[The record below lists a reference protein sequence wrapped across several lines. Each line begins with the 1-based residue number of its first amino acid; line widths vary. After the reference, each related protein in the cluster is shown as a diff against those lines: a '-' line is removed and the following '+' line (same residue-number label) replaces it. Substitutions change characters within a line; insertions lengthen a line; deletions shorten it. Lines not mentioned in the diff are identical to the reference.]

1 MADLTYPVGL
11 RYSADHEWVAQTDD
25 ASVVRVG
32 ITDFAQDSLGEV
44 VFVDIPDVGDSVSA
58 GESCGEVE
66 STKSVS
72 DLIAPVSGEVIAI
85 NESLED
91 SPESVNS
98 APYEDGWLYDVRLSD
113 PAEADALLDRDAY
126 LAALE
131 SEGA

>member
-1 MADLTYPVGL
+1 MADLTYPEGL

-44 VFVDIPDVGDSVSA
+44 VFVDIPDVGDSISA

-98 APYEDGWLYDVRLSD
+98 APYEDGWLYEVRLSD

>member
-1 MADLTYPVGL
+1 MADLTYPEGL

-25 ASVVRVG
+25 AS
-32 ITDFAQDSLGEV
+32 DFAQDSLGEV

-72 DLIAPVSGEVIAI
+72 DLIAPVSGEVIAV

-91 SPESVNS
+91 SPETVNS

-113 PAEADALLDRDAY
+113 PAEVDALLDRDAY

>member
-1 MADLTYPVGL
+1 MADLTYPEGL

-91 SPESVNS
+91 PPESVTS
-98 APYEDGWLYDVRLSD
+98 APYEDGWLYEVRLSD

>member
-98 APYEDGWLYDVRLSD
+98 APYEDGWLYEVRLSD

>member
-1 MADLTYPVGL
+1 MADLTYPQGL
-11 RYSADHEWVAQTDD
+11 RYSAEHEWVAQTDD

-32 ITDFAQDSLGEV
+32 ITDFAQDSLGDV

-72 DLIAPVSGEVIAI
+72 DLIAPVSGEVIAV

-91 SPESVNS
+91 SPETVNS

-113 PAEADALLDRDAY
+113 PAEVDALLDRDAY

>member
-1 MADLTYPVGL
+1 MADLTYPEGL

-98 APYEDGWLYDVRLSD
+98 AHYEDGWLYEVRLSD

>member
-1 MADLTYPVGL
+1 MADLTYPQGL
-11 RYSADHEWVAQTDD
+11 RYSAEHEWVAQTDD

-32 ITDFAQDSLGEV
+32 ITDFAQDSLGDV

-66 STKSVS
+66 STESVS

-98 APYEDGWLYDVRLSD
+98 APYEDGWLYEVRLSD

>member
-1 MADLTYPVGL
+1 MADLTYPQGL
-11 RYSADHEWVAQTDD
+11 RYSAEHEWVAQTDD

-98 APYEDGWLYDVRLSD
+98 APYEDGWLYEVRLSD

>member
-1 MADLTYPVGL
+1 MADLTYPEGL

-91 SPESVNS
+91 SPESVIS
-98 APYEDGWLYDVRLSD
+98 APYEVGWLYEVRLSD

>member
-1 MADLTYPVGL
+1 MADLTYPEGL

-98 APYEDGWLYDVRLSD
+98 APYEDGWLYAVRLSD

>member
-1 MADLTYPVGL
+1 MADLTYPQGL
-11 RYSADHEWVAQTDD
+11 RYSAEHEWVAQTDD

-32 ITDFAQDSLGEV
+32 ITDFAQDSLGDV

-72 DLIAPVSGEVIAI
+72 DLVAPVSGEVIVV
-85 NESLED
+85 NEALED
-91 SPESVNS
+91 SPETINS
-98 APYEDGWLYDVRLSD
+98 APYDDGWLYEVRLSD
-113 PAEADALLDRDAY
+113 PAEVDALMDSASY
-126 LAALE
+126 AAAVE